1 MYRIPNQPMYVFILS
16 TMYLPELFYIVK
28 KMLHML
34 GLIYH
39 CLGLEIHLII
49 ITKGRRKLWTVTG
62 AAAAKKSLISSDDDP
77 FLRRA

>member
-1 MYRIPNQPMYVFILS
+1 MYHIPNQPNLVFILS
-16 TMYLPELFYIVK
+16 TMYLPDLFYIVK

-62 AAAAKKSLISSDDDP
+62 GEEHRIAAQKQQQQQKKL
-77 FLRRA
+77 